1 MGIQFA
7 REPKQP
13 GETLRYSMEFK
24 PGANEALAEGDA
36 LTGSPSI
43 VVRARSD
50 NSVVTSSMVFG
61 TPSRSGNIVY
71 FFIMSGTDGESYKVT
86 ITCDTVYGENDVQED
101 LVIFVKE
108 L

>member
-36 LTGSPSI
+36 LTGEPSI
-43 VVRARSD
+43 IVRMRSD
-50 NSVVTSSMVFG
+50 NSVVTSSMIYG
-61 TPSRSGNIVY
+61 SATRSGNIVY
-71 FFIMSGTDGESYKVT
+71 FYLMSGTDGESYKVS
-86 ITCDTVYGENDVQED
+86 ITCDTVNGENDVQED